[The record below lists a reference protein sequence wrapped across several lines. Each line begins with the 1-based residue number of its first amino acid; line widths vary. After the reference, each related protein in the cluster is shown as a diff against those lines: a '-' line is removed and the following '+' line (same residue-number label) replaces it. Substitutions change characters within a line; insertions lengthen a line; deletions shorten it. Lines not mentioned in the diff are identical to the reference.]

1 MHRRQ
6 PAGCCAPGTPALGVP
21 AAGAGVG
28 LWVMG
33 APRQATK
40 GPIPMDSESKRE
52 LWIVTAVAL
61 APIPL
66 LTALAVIEAL
76 Q

>member
-1 MHRRQ
+1 M
-6 PAGCCAPGTPALGVP
+6 
-21 AAGAGVG
+21 
-28 LWVMG
+28 WVMG

>member
-1 MHRRQ
+1 VHRRQ
-6 PAGCCAPGTPALGVP
+6 PAGCCALGTLALGVP
-21 AAGAGVG
+21 AAGAGGGSV
-28 LWVMG
+28 W
-33 APRQATK
+33 AHKASTK

-66 LTALAVIEAL
+66 LTALAVIAAL